1 MKLDPDLLRQLVLTF
16 QAELDEQSQAITDG
30 LLALEK
36 GVAGP
41 AREKC
46 LDAMFRA
53 AHNIKGAARGVDVK
67 AVAEIAHHLETL
79 FSTLRREKSALGAPL
94 IGLCLRS
101 LDRMREA
108 MAAFESQQ
116 ALRFDLPA
124 LLDEL
129 NRGLAAPAGEQ
140 APPAGP
146 AGATPAAPAAMAVP
160 ATPASEPEQPR
171 SDAQLP
177 APEVG
182 AARAGGEVAR
192 IALRKLDQVSS
203 LTEELLASKIEMED
217 HLAALRGLDDEARA
231 CARAWTQLA
240 AELRPVDVPG
250 AAGATSSP
258 LATARAAILH
268 LSAGSGRLYKQMRAS
283 SRRLGLISSALQGE
297 VRMMRLVPVTSLLQP
312 LARSVRDIAVEL
324 GKKVDYTVS
333 GDGIEMDR
341 PVLEGIKDPLVHLL
355 RNAVDHG
362 IEEPQQRLASG
373 KPETGRLAVSV
384 SALGSRIVMTI
395 EDDGAGI
402 SVARIAA
409 AAVKKKLMTA
419 AEVQALTPAETL
431 DLIFHPGF
439 SSKEIITDISG
450 RGVGLDVVLSNLR
463 KLKGSVQ
470 VETTEGVGTRFI
482 LSLPLTLSTDHGLM
496 VRVAGILFAI
506 PTASVERVMEIKAA
520 ELIDVEASQAVVING
535 RAIAARELAAVLELA
550 PSAPAAREKLPVVV
564 IAKGRQSVA
573 LLVDEIVGERE
584 IVIKR
589 LQAPLLAVRNVAGG
603 TLTGSGQVVMV
614 LNPADL
620 VGSALRLGS
629 APRVRG
635 QRAGEAPAQ
644 APRVLVVDDSI
655 TTRSLER
662 NILESQ
668 GYQVTLAVDGQLGWE
683 ALQREEFDLVVTDV
697 EMPVMNGFELAERI
711 KTSEKYRAIPVVIV
725 TSLASDADRRRGI
738 AVGADAY
745 IVKGQ
750 FETKVLLDVIHQLI

>member
-1 MKLDPDLLRQLVLTF
+1 MAMTLDPDMLRQLVLTF

-41 AREKC
+41 AREQC

-67 AVAEIAHHLETL
+67 AVTEIAHHLETL
-79 FSTLRREKSALGAPL
+79 FSTLRREKADPGARL

-116 ALRFDLPA
+116 ALSFDLPA
-124 LLDEL
+124 LIDEL
-129 NRGLAAPAGEQ
+129 NHGLEAPAG
-140 APPAGP
+140 APP
-146 AGATPAAPAAMAVP
+146 AMAVP
-160 ATPASEPEQPR
+160 TTAA
-171 SDAQLP
+171 P
-177 APEVG
+177 APEPKQAHRDAPPPAPEAG
-182 AARAGGEVAR
+182 AARAGGELAR
-192 IALRKLDQVSS
+192 VALRKLDQVSA
-203 LTEELLASKIEMED
+203 LAEELLASKIEMED
-217 HLAALRGLDDEARA
+217 HLAALRGLDGEVQA
-231 CARAWTQLA
+231 CARAWTQLV
-240 AELRPVDVPG
+240 AEWQLAEAPA
-250 AAGATSSP
+250 AAGATGSA
-258 LATARAAILH
+258 LATARAAIQQ
-268 LSAGSGRLYKQMRAS
+268 LSAGSGQLYKQMRAS
-283 SRRLGLISSALQGE
+283 SRRLGLTAGALQGE
-297 VRMMRLVPVTSLLQP
+297 VRMMRLVPVASLLQP
-312 LARSVRDIAVEL
+312 LARSVRDIAAEL

-362 IEEPQQRLASG
+362 IEDPQQRLAGG

-384 SALGSRIVMTI
+384 SALGSRIVITI

-409 AAVKKKLMTA
+409 AAVKKKLMSA
-419 AEVQALTPAETL
+419 AEVQALTPAQTL

-439 SSKEIITDISG
+439 SSKESITDISG
-450 RGVGLDVVLSNLR
+450 RGVGLDVVLANLR
-463 KLKGSVQ
+463 KLKGSVR

-496 VRVAGILFAI
+496 VRVAGTLFAI
-506 PTASVERVMEIKAA
+506 PTASVERVMEIEAA
-520 ELIDVEASQAVVING
+520 ELIDIAASQAVVIDG

-550 PSAPAAREKLPVVV
+550 PSAPAACVKLPVVV
-564 IAKGRQSVA
+564 VAKGRQSVA

-620 VGSALRLGS
+620 VGSALRLGV
-629 APRVRG
+629 AARVRG
-635 QRAGEAPAQ
+635 QRAGEAPAPAQ

-655 TTRSLER
+655 TTRSLEK

-683 ALQREEFDLVVTDV
+683 ALQREDFDLVVTDV
-697 EMPVMNGFELAERI
+697 EMPVMNGFELAQRI
-711 KTSEKYRAIPVVIV
+711 KTSEKYRDIPVVIV

-750 FETKVLLDVIHQLI
+750 FETKVLLDVINQLI